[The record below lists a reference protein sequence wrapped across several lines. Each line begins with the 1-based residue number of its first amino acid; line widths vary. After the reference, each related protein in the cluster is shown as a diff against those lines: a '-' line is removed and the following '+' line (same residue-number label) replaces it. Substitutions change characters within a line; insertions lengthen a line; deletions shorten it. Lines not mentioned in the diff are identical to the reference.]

1 MTSPT
6 SPGRIT
12 GPLKTWY
19 DLHEALAHEATGI
32 AADAEVLTVD
42 GLDAFAA
49 RFWAFDRELRA
60 HSEVE
65 DGIMFPA
72 ISQRGGNIE
81 ADLET
86 EHREEQLAV
95 YALGAALLHANATRT
110 TDAIGALARPAA
122 EMRDS
127 LEAHLE
133 LEEATAL
140 TQVDGLFSDD
150 EQAALFRTIIG
161 SLPPDPQLQPWVT
174 AALSP
179 EHLEARLRNIARSMS
194 TPALTALMTQ
204 IHDGVGADTWSVV
217 ESRTP
222 DLAALVTAA
231 GGERSDRS

>member
-1 MTSPT
+1 MTSST

-32 AADAEVLTVD
+32 ASDAEVLTVD

-72 ISQRGGNIE
+72 ISQRGGN
-81 ADLET
+81 
-86 EHREEQLAV
+86 
-95 YALGAALLHANATRT
+95 AALLHANATRT
-110 TDAIGALARPAA
+110 SDAIGALARPAA
-122 EMRDS
+122 EMSDS

-140 TQVDGLFSDD
+140 TQVDGLFSND

-161 SLPPDPQLQPWVT
+161 SLPPDPQLQPWVA

-179 EHLEARLRNIARSMS
+179 EHLEARLRNIAKSMS

-217 ESRTP
+217 EARTP

>member
-1 MTSPT
+1 MTETKEPS
-6 SPGRIT
+6 RIK

-19 DLHEALAHEATGI
+19 DLHEALDHEVTGI
-32 AADAEVLTVD
+32 AADAADLTLNR
-42 GLDAFAA
+42 LDAFAA

-72 ISQRGGNIE
+72 ITERGGAIPDE
-81 ADLET
+81 LLQ
-86 EHREEQLAV
+86 EHRGEQLAV
-95 YALGAALLHANATRT
+95 YAVGAALLQANATRT
-110 TDAIGALARPAA
+110 PDALAALTGPTADL
-122 EMRDS
+122 RDS
-127 LEAHLE
+127 LKAHLE

-150 EQAALFRTIIG
+150 EQSALFRTIIG

-179 EHLEARLRNIARSMS
+179 EHLELRLRNIASSMS
-194 TPALTALMTQ
+194 TPALTELMRQ
-204 IHDGVGADTWSVV
+204 IHDGVDAETWSVV

-222 DLAALVTAA
+222 DLAAIVDQPS
-231 GGERSDRS
+231 GS